1 MATPDG
7 VEAALAALRR
17 KQLGGREPPRA
28 PEPAPAPSSPAAGGR
43 ARAGPRLATEAALSA
58 GLWRPGA
65 APGPKLARMLAECSQ
80 LADRGPAAAAA
91 AAAPLREITRHGL
104 VAKVSR
110 AGPPAD
116 RPGRRRRGADGHP
129 AGAGVPGRVRPAARR
144 EVPQPL
150 RAVVARA
157 AARLRPRGR
166 RGGGPGPGAAER
178 AEGAPRRG
186 ARTEARG
193 GGGHGGRGGG
203 EVRAPGAGG
212 AAGGLFHGQL
222 QRAVEQAGEG
232 VGVRGGAERAEGAA
246 GGREPQ
252 NGGQRGALREAAD
265 PLRPARGGGR
275 ARLSHGGLLPSPAV
289 LLLGRRQLPGR
300 RLPGGDPGEALR
312 RPAQAFRSLAR
323 VLRQPLE
330 LPL

>member
-110 AGPPAD
+110 AG
-116 RPGRRRRGADGHP
+116 RPTGSS
-129 AGAGVPGRVRPAARR
+129 
-144 EVPQPL
+144 
-150 RAVVARA
+150 
-157 AARLRPRGR
+157 
-166 RGGGPGPGAAER
+166 AER
-178 AEGAPRRG
+178 G
-186 ARTEARG
+186 
-193 GGGHGGRGGG
+193 
-203 EVRAPGAGG
+203 
-212 AAGGLFHGQL
+212 
-222 QRAVEQAGEG
+222 
-232 VGVRGGAERAEGAA
+232 
-246 GGREPQ
+246 
-252 NGGQRGALREAAD
+252 
-265 PLRPARGGGR
+265 
-275 ARLSHGGLLPSPAV
+275 
-289 LLLGRRQLPGR
+289 
-300 RLPGGDPGEALR
+300 
-312 RPAQAFRSLAR
+312 
-323 VLRQPLE
+323 
-330 LPL
+330 